1 MVTIS
6 QLPQW
11 LSDSDFLIQNV
22 NPTDDKP
29 TPEGRCGLKSEL
41 TVRNRHLCWKQKL
54 KDTREKIMTLH
65 KENIF
70 FLCKD
75 RLSKLWLI
83 RIFFR
88 MQMKPLFGYL
98 LGTLPML
105 TYFILS
111 NVNHKMGLAA
121 FQKCFSTV
129 QNLFLETG
137 ISWPQI
143 WVCKS
148 RHSVMQY
155 LFKWNSSNIFWK
167 RGDIQWCHSV
177 GQRQVHKGVHLF
189 F

>member
-1 MVTIS
+1 MWAEIRAHCEE
-6 QLPQW
+6 LP
-11 LSDSDFLIQNV
+11 FM
-22 NPTDDKP
+22 
-29 TPEGRCGLKSEL
+29 LKAEIERYKGENNN
-41 TVRNRHLCWKQKL
+41 TAQ
-54 KDTREKIMTLH
+54 
-65 KENIF
+65 ENIF

-98 LGTLPML
+98 LGTLAML
-105 TYFILS
+105 TYFIVS

-137 ISWPQI
+137 ISWLQI

-177 GQRQVHKGVHLF
+177 GQRLRESA
-189 F
+189 